1 MNLHLHSVI
10 PNPTRKKFWLR
21 GLFVALSLCWVFA
34 YLVGRAFYM
43 NLSPWLAP
51 FAILLFLA
59 ELHSIS
65 HLFGMFY
72 SMWPRNYQ
80 SWPELN
86 RSRHLQCNLFICVC
100 GEPPEVLRKTILAA
114 KETARVYNDE
124 MNPIHPA
131 VVTVLNDGK
140 VAKKDNW
147 HEIERMCSELRVRHI
162 ARDIPGGFK
171 AGNIN
176 NGLAQTPT
184 DDPFNTLVVIFDADF
199 CALPEFLL
207 EMTKPFVD
215 KTIDF
220 VQSPQRYAN
229 EKSWVARA
237 AAAHQV
243 FFFEHIC
250 PAKGYDNGLFLCGT
264 NFAIRRS
271 ALDSVGGM
279 DTEFIIEDYTTSL
292 NLHLTGHKGVFMP
305 KVLAIG
311 MAPSSLKQYFT
322 QQRRWSQG
330 SFDATKYY
338 LREML
343 FGPLTIKQKMHYL
356 LSATYYLIGLR
367 DFILMMAPLPY
378 LFFGV
383 SLIKPNH
390 PWFMLFVY
398 LPMVISNFVVYLR
411 MFRAPLASLVLDVV
425 SFPVFTAA
433 FFASLV
439 GNRIPFIVTIKKYE
453 KENPLRVYK
462 AQTVV
467 GLALIV
473 GLIYSATHFG
483 FQNMGSYINYWWAF
497 FDAFML
503 SLGFFL
509 LVKENLNWG
518 VWEADG
524 AKKKYQSRPEPQTFV
539 ASPEFAK
546 RFEDARTYRSHVSGV
561 FHDSVTQ
568 DSPNVQPNPAL
579 LRIMKERA
587 VEQ

>member
-1 MNLHLHSVI
+1 MNLQLHSVI
-10 PNPTRKKFWLR
+10 PNPTRRKFWSR
-21 GLFVALSLCWVFA
+21 GLFVTLSLVWVFA
-34 YLVGRAFYM
+34 YLIGRASYM
-43 NLSPWLAP
+43 NLKPWLAP
-51 FAILLFLA
+51 FAILLFMA

-80 SWPELN
+80 TWPELN
-86 RSRHLQCNLFICVC
+86 RSRHLRCNLFICVC
-100 GEPPEVLRKTILAA
+100 GEPPEVLRKTIIAA
-114 KETARVYNDE
+114 RETARVYNAE

-147 HEIERMCSELRVRHI
+147 REIEEMCAELQVGHI
-162 ARDIPGGFK
+162 ARDVPGGFK

-207 EMTKPFVD
+207 EITKPFVD

-250 PAKGYDNGLFLCGT
+250 PAKGYDNALFLCGT

-390 PWFMLFVY
+390 PYFMLFVY
-398 LPMVISNFVVYLR
+398 VPMVISNFVVYLR

-433 FFASLV
+433 FFSSLI

-462 AQTVV
+462 AQTIV
-467 GLALIV
+467 GLALII
-473 GLIYSATHFG
+473 GLIYSAAHFG
-483 FQNMGSYINYWWAF
+483 FRNLGSYINYWWAF

-509 LVKENLNWG
+509 LVKENHELG
-518 VWEADG
+518 RVGGRRREEEI
-524 AKKKYQSRPEPQTFV
+524 SV
-539 ASPEFAK
+539 AT
-546 RFEDARTYRSHVSGV
+546 RITNLRRISGV
-561 FHDSVTQ
+561 RQT
-568 DSPNVQPNPAL
+568 L
-579 LRIMKERA
+579 
-587 VEQ
+587 

>member
-1 MNLHLHSVI
+1 MNLQLHSVI

-21 GLFVALSLCWVFA
+21 GAFVALSLCWVCA
-34 YLVGRAFYM
+34 YLIGRASYM
-43 NLSPWLAP
+43 NLTPWLAP

-65 HLFGMFY
+65 HMFGMFY

-86 RSRHLQCNLFICVC
+86 RSRHLRCNLFICVC

-114 KETARVYNDE
+114 KEAARVYNAE
-124 MNPIHPA
+124 INPHHPA
-131 VVTVLNDGK
+131 LVTVLNDGK
-140 VAKKDNW
+140 VAKRDNW
-147 HEIERMCSELRVRHI
+147 REIESMCRELNVRHI
-162 ARDIPGGFK
+162 AREIPGGFK

-176 NGLAQTPT
+176 NALAQTPT

-207 EMTKPFVD
+207 KITRPFVD
-215 KTIDF
+215 RTVDF

-237 AAAHQV
+237 AAAHQI

-250 PAKGYDNGLFLCGT
+250 PAKGYDNALFLCGT

-305 KVLAIG
+305 EVLAIG

-343 FGPLTIKQKMHYL
+343 FGPMTFKQKMHYF

-398 LPMVISNFVVYLR
+398 IPMVISNFVVYLR
-411 MFRAPLASLVLDVV
+411 MFRAPLSSLVLDVV
-425 SFPVFTAA
+425 SFPVFTSA
-433 FFASLV
+433 FFSSLI

-467 GLALIV
+467 GLALII

-483 FQNMGSYINYWWAF
+483 FQNLGSYINYWWAF

-503 SLGFFL
+503 CLGFFL
-509 LVKENLNWG
+509 LVRENMNWG
-518 VWEADG
+518 EWEADR
-524 AKKKYQSRPEPQTFV
+524 KRQKFQSRPEPQAFV
-539 ASPEFAK
+539 ASPAFVK
-546 RFEDARTYRSHVSGV
+546 RFEDARTYRSYISGV

-568 DSPNVQPNPAL
+568 ESANLHPTPPLPRRV
-579 LRIMKERA
+579 KERVA
-587 VEQ
+587 EE